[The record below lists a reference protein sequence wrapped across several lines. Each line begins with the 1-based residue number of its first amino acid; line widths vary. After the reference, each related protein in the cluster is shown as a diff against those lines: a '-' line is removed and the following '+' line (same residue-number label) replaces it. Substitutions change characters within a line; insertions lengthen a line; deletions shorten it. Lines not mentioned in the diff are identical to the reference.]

1 MGLSDESEAEDS
13 TERDPDWVE
22 TPVSP
27 DTPMVPR
34 QRKFGRRTRSTEAS
48 SLSIIKNPG
57 RVQVRDKKK
66 LLSNIDEEKLQR
78 FMVIASEY
86 TAS

>member
-1 MGLSDESEAEDS
+1 MKTSQTVEVEDDDWAMGLSDESEAEDS

-34 QRKFGRRTRSTEAS
+34 QRRSGRSTRSTETTFL
-48 SLSIIKNPG
+48 SLIKNSG
-57 RVQVRDKKK
+57 RVQVCK
-66 LLSNIDEEKLQR
+66 NIAFK
-78 FMVIASEY
+78 
-86 TAS
+86 